1 MRDHTKLRAFDLADE
16 LALAVYSATR
26 DFPREEQFGLTSQL
40 RRSAVSIA
48 SNIVEGSA
56 RDSLAE
62 YVRFLGMAYASSRE
76 LQYQLTLARRLGYL
90 GQQHAEKLESA
101 ATEAAK
107 VLNGLL
113 RALRQKT

>member
-1 MRDHTKLRAFDLADE
+1 MRDHTKLRAFELADE
-16 LALAVYSATR
+16 LVLSVYSATR

-56 RDSLAE
+56 RESLTE
-62 YVRFLGMAYASSRE
+62 YVRFLEMAYASSRE

-90 GQQHAEKLESA
+90 GEQRAQQLESG
-101 ATEAAK
+101 ATETAK
-107 VLNGLL
+107 VLNGLV
-113 RALRQKT
+113 RALRKQT